1 MLPEQLRQLR
11 LFKSAE
17 NLKLALKACIDFHKQ
32 TRPTTSNKMK
42 TRILTIVAALFVA
55 ALNVKADTN
64 SIPDLLVNSPVK
76 VSPTISGGFQ
86 QIYDAALDST
96 NFAVAVGYGRSLKG
110 NNSLAFI
117 AYNYNLNNLVAM
129 TLGFDDIGHG
139 TKFTSDNID
148 FVKGGLTLQ
157 TEIAPLK
164 NWGLPN
170 FKVTPFGSLLMSSG
184 NGRVGQIVVAGANWR
199 IGIAKGWYF
208 NLGGE
213 YENRSGDGLP
223 TDGAYIAGH
232 LAVSKSF

>member
-1 MLPEQLRQLR
+1 MKKILATIIICTAMLPALAQTNTMP
-11 LFKSAE
+11 
-17 NLKLALKACIDFHKQ
+17 NLLGSV
-32 TRPTTSNKMK
+32 TNEVS
-42 TRILTIVAALFVA
+42 
-55 ALNVKADTN
+55 LN
-64 SIPDLLVNSPVK
+64 
-76 VSPTISGGFQ
+76 PTIGGGLQ

-96 NFAVAVGYGRSLKG
+96 NFAVVFGYGRSLKG
-110 NNSLAFI
+110 NNNLLYAV
-117 AYNYNLNNLVAM
+117 YNYNLNSMAAL
-129 TLGFDDIGHG
+129 TLGFDDIAQNG
-139 TKFTSDNID
+139 TKFTTDNIC

-170 FKVTPFGSLLMSSG
+170 FKVTPFGSLLMSEG

-208 NLGGE
+208 NMGAE

-232 LAVSKSF
+232 LAISKGF